1 MHNGMRLQ
9 RFARNTQGR
18 DFAVGDIHGCFSK
31 LDAALCQVRFSPVH
45 DRLFAVGVWWIVG
58 RSRPRYWNGW
68 TNPGFIPCVAITT

>member
-45 DRLFAVGVWWIVG
+45 DRLFAVGDLVDRGPESAQVLEWLDQ
-58 RSRPRYWNGW
+58 P
-68 TNPGFIPCVAITT
+68 